1 MIEIKITGEN
11 AFEVVAEMQ
20 GLLCGAWLN
29 DKDASMSAREA
40 VAIDTAVKAAANG
53 ANVKIVPAPM
63 EPEEVKAAGKAVE
76 KALKKAI
83 EKDSEKASEKAA
95 TAEDVRTAFGAA
107 MDRVGKDKVQAL
119 LEEYAPK
126 LSQVKPEDYEALI
139 ERAEALV

>member
-1 MIEIKITGEN
+1 MIEIKIAGEN

-20 GLLCGAWLN
+20 GLLCGAWLT
-29 DKDASMSAREA
+29 DKDVSQSAREA

-53 ANVKIVPAPM
+53 AEVKSVPAPM
-63 EPEEVKAAGKAVE
+63 TSEAEKTVE
-76 KALKKAI
+76 KAI
-83 EKDSEKASEKAA
+83 EKASEKAA

-126 LSQVKPEDYEALI
+126 LSQVKPEDYAALI

>member
-20 GLLCGAWLN
+20 GLLCGAWLT

-53 ANVKIVPAPM
+53 ADVKSVPAPM
-63 EPEEVKAAGKAVE
+63 KQEAE
-76 KALKKAI
+76 KPA
-83 EKDSEKASEKAA
+83 EKVVEKAA
-95 TAEDVRTAFGAA
+95 TAKDVRSAFGAA

-126 LSQVKPEDYEALI
+126 LSQVKPEDYAALI
-139 ERAEALV
+139 ERAEALA

>member
-1 MIEIKITGEN
+1 MIEIKITGES
-11 AFEVVAEMQ
+11 AFDVVAEMQ
-20 GLLCGAWLN
+20 GLLCGAWLT

-53 ANVKIVPAPM
+53 ADVKSVPAP
-63 EPEEVKAAGKAVE
+63 VKQEAEKPVE
-76 KALKKAI
+76 KAL
-83 EKDSEKASEKAA
+83 EKASEKAA

-126 LSQVKPEDYEALI
+126 LSQVKPENYAALI
-139 ERAEALV
+139 ERAEALA

>member
-11 AFEVVAEMQ
+11 AFDVVAEMQ
-20 GLLCGAWLN
+20 GLLCGAWLT

-53 ANVKIVPAPM
+53 ADVKSVPAPVK
-63 EPEEVKAAGKAVE
+63 PEAEKPVEKVVE
-76 KALKKAI
+76 KA
-83 EKDSEKASEKAA
+83 SGKAA
-95 TAEDVRTAFGAA
+95 TAEDVRAAFGAA

-126 LSQVKPEDYEALI
+126 LSQVKPEDYAALI

>member
-1 MIEIKITGEN
+1 MIEIKIAGAN

-20 GLLCGAWLN
+20 GLLCGAWLT

-53 ANVKIVPAPM
+53 ADVKSVPAPM
-63 EPEEVKAAGKAVE
+63 KQEAE
-76 KALKKAI
+76 KPVKKAI
-83 EKDSEKASEKAA
+83 EKASEKAA

-126 LSQVKPEDYEALI
+126 LSQVKPEDYAALI
-139 ERAEALV
+139 ERAEALA

>member
-20 GLLCGAWLN
+20 GLLCGAWLT
-29 DKDASMSAREA
+29 DKDASQSAREA

-53 ANVKIVPAPM
+53 ADVKSVPAPM
-63 EPEEVKAAGKAVE
+63 EPEAVKAVGKAIEKTVE
-76 KALKKAI
+76 KALKKA
-83 EKDSEKASEKAA
+83 SEPAA
-95 TAEDVRTAFGAA
+95 TAEDVRSAFGAA

-126 LSQVKPEDYEALI
+126 LSQVKPEDYAALI

>member
-11 AFEVVAEMQ
+11 AFDVVAEMQ
-20 GLLCGAWLN
+20 GLLCGAWLT
-29 DKDASMSAREA
+29 DKDASQSAREA

-53 ANVKIVPAPM
+53 ADVKSVPAP
-63 EPEEVKAAGKAVE
+63 VKQEAEKPAE
-76 KALKKAI
+76 KAP
-83 EKDSEKASEKAA
+83 EKAPEKAA
-95 TAEDVRTAFGAA
+95 TAEDVRAAFGAA

-126 LSQVKPEDYEALI
+126 LSQVKPEDYAALI

>member
-1 MIEIKITGEN
+1 MIEIKITGES
-11 AFEVVAEMQ
+11 AFDVVAEMQ
-20 GLLCGAWLN
+20 GLLCGAWPT

-53 ANVKIVPAPM
+53 ADVKSVPAPVK
-63 EPEEVKAAGKAVE
+63 PEAEKPVE
-76 KALKKAI
+76 KVV
-83 EKDSEKASEKAA
+83 EKAA
-95 TAEDVRTAFGAA
+95 TAEDVRSAFGAA

-126 LSQVKPEDYEALI
+126 LSQVKQEDYAALI

>member
-20 GLLCGAWLN
+20 GLLRG
-29 DKDASMSAREA
+29 
-40 VAIDTAVKAAANG
+40 AIDTAVKAAANG
-53 ANVKIVPAPM
+53 ADVKIAPVPM
-63 EPEEVKAAGKAVE
+63 EPEEVKAAV
-76 KALKKAI
+76 KAI
-83 EKDSEKASEKAA
+83 EKAIEKTVEKASEKAA
-95 TAEDVRTAFGAA
+95 TAEDVRSAFGAA

-126 LSQVKPEDYEALI
+126 LSQVKPEDYAALI

>member
-1 MIEIKITGEN
+1 MIEIKIAGAN

-20 GLLCGAWLN
+20 GLLCGAWLT

-53 ANVKIVPAPM
+53 ADVKSVPAPM
-63 EPEEVKAAGKAVE
+63 KQEAEKPVKKAIGKAV
-76 KALKKAI
+76 
-83 EKDSEKASEKAA
+83 EKAA
-95 TAEDVRTAFGAA
+95 TAEDVRSAFGAA

-126 LSQVKPEDYEALI
+126 LSQVKPEDYAALI